1 MNVENERIE
10 REVEAARESE
20 IEEVS
25 VEEVR
30 RALQKMKR
38 GKAVGPDDIP
48 AEAWKC
54 LGAIGTDVLTDMFNK
69 IIETEKMPD
78 EWRKST
84 LVPIFKNKG
93 DIQECE
99 NYRGIKLVSHTLK
112 IWERVIESMLR
123 EMMKHLS
130 RTIWFHAREEHH
142 RCYFCIE
149 AGCREVQ
156 RGTTER
162 ALCFQLIWRK
172 HTTEYQEQ
180 RSGTVCLRLK
190 GVVEG

>member
-1 MNVENERIE
+1 MAIRIAKLKHRESTDVYHVKMIKDENGKVLHEEEEVKEIWKMYFEQLMNVENERIE
-10 REVEAARESE
+10 WEVEPSRESE
-20 IEEVS
+20 IGEVS

-48 AEAWKC
+48 EEAWKC

-93 DIQECE
+93 DI
-99 NYRGIKLVSHTLK
+99 
-112 IWERVIESMLR
+112 
-123 EMMKHLS
+123 
-130 RTIWFHAREEHH
+130 
-142 RCYFCIE
+142 
-149 AGCREVQ
+149 
-156 RGTTER
+156 
-162 ALCFQLIWRK
+162 
-172 HTTEYQEQ
+172 
-180 RSGTVCLRLK
+180 
-190 GVVEG
+190 